1 MSGSPLP
8 LTEAQAGLWFAQRLA
23 PQNPAFNTAH
33 AVWIEGSLDVP
44 AFIAAANQAAV
55 EAEALALRFAEAE
68 DGQPVQWHEPARV
81 PLLQLRDVAAADDPQ
96 QTARAA
102 MLADRCS
109 AVDPTR
115 DRLSQQVLFDLGG
128 QRWAW
133 YLRVHHLAT
142 DGYGMALFTDRVC
155 ALYAGRVG

>member
-96 QTARAA
+96 Q
-102 MLADRCS
+102 
-109 AVDPTR
+109 
-115 DRLSQQVLFDLGG
+115 
-128 QRWAW
+128 
-133 YLRVHHLAT
+133 
-142 DGYGMALFTDRVC
+142 
-155 ALYAGRVG
+155 